1 MQSLLIYLMQS
12 TLIGSRLASKKKGWA
27 NKMHGS
33 MQAHLF
39 LPSEPARRLPT
50 KLSIC
55 PLKKLFKNRRVAVTY
70 RHLLNDYLKK
80 VYSPSTE
87 RRRNAQQ
94 ELLPPHFSV
103 VRPGRASTRVRIV
116 FDGSAPYEGK
126 NLNTEALPAPIL
138 QIMFLIY

>member
-1 MQSLLIYLMQS
+1 MVPC
-12 TLIGSRLASKKKGWA
+12 RLT
-27 NKMHGS
+27 
-33 MQAHLF
+33 F
-39 LPSEPARRLPT
+39 FYPVSEPARRLPT